1 MRALL
6 RNRQASQG
14 AHCCS
19 GHVCWS
25 AALQQLHIAGLPSP
39 TPSCLL
45 ARSAPSFI
53 RLQIA
58 FSPLLALLESRGC
71 SQEFIGC
78 FGEVLPPPAG
88 YWSGLEKPRRLDI
101 SNTRLK
107 RASQPAPAHAFN
119 FPIAYLVFHVR
130 GKFWERSHASRDNRQ
145 LYDPQALS
153 RLISEVTELL
163 PCTVEFITHQYA
175 LVAFMDIFDYAV
187 KAK

>member
-1 MRALL
+1 MFRTRLLERSATAATHRRPPLPYTILPPCEERSLIHSPPNCFFSVTRAPGKPGLLAGIHRLL
-6 RNRQASQG
+6 RRG
-14 AHCCS
+14 
-19 GHVCWS
+19 
-25 AALQQLHIAGLPSP
+25 SP
-39 TPSCLL
+39 P
-45 ARSAPSFI
+45 
-53 RLQIA
+53 
-58 FSPLLALLESRGC
+58 
-71 SQEFIGC
+71 
-78 FGEVLPPPAG
+78 
-88 YWSGLEKPRRLDI
+88 PRRLDI